1 LANHKSALKRNRQS
15 LVRRERNRINRSKV
29 KTVIK
34 KVDAAMEV
42 EDSVD
47 KAREALVAAVPVI
60 QRAATK
66 GAFHKKT
73 ASRKVSRLTRK
84 VNAFVKS
91 KESGA
96 A

>member
-15 LVRRERNRINRSKV
+15 LIRRERNKMNRSRV
-29 KTVIK
+29 KTAIK

-42 EDSVD
+42 EGSAE
-47 KAREALVAAVPVI
+47 KAQEALIAAVPVI
-60 QRAATK
+60 ERAAVK

-73 ASRKVSRLTRK
+73 ASRKISRLTRK
-84 VNAFVKS
+84 VNNFAGS
-91 KESGA
+91 KETA

>member
-15 LVRRERNRINRSKV
+15 IVRRDRNRINRSKV

-34 KVDAAMEV
+34 KIEAAMEV
-42 EDSVD
+42 EDSVE
-47 KAREALVAAVPVI
+47 KAQEALVAAIPVI
-60 QRAATK
+60 ERASVK

-73 ASRKVSRLTRK
+73 ASRKVSRLTKK
-84 VNAFVKS
+84 VNNFAKS
-91 KESGA
+91 KESA